1 MKRKILLGLSLATV
15 LTLGAGA
22 SLSQINRIDPQIS
35 PQLRPINLSKFM
47 QAGKLSEL
55 RLVQQ
60 DKFNTLTDLDGKL
73 FAAAPRTVAALG
85 EKGEVLRRYSVSIDK
100 LSISKHTAD
109 QLLLGDGARKILIGL
124 NVASGQT
131 TELLRLDA
139 VTDPNASQEPESA
152 LLKSGELTAVASNG
166 KEVFVAMEA
175 GFSSAIF
182 KIDLATKRIVS
193 RGWAPGA
200 EMDAMA
206 FFQSGLYVLTG
217 NGSQVARYTDTIEK
231 THDKIELPQAGAKGL
246 ALRDGEI
253 HVLTDGVSRISKY
266 QIDKALTN
274 LNTTRLNVDVIRR
287 VDVRI
292 PKIDWSKLFV
302 KHYAVLICGD
312 LAENFAGECF
322 WNDTVWMYKALLNNG
337 YKPENIFVLYGDGA
351 DYASAN
357 AKYRHPSTVTDF
369 PASPTWVNKV
379 FDGLKNGDAA
389 NSLPKLDGND
399 TLFVWT
405 FDHGGG
411 GMNATLS
418 LRGGSITDTDFSNKL
433 NAIPYATRAIF
444 MQQCRSGGF
453 IDNLQNSKTFIAT
466 ACRFDEN
473 ARPADTE
480 FETVGG
486 RQYSHG
492 EFNYHI
498 TSALDRVKPTGGAIN
513 ADTNSDGKVSVRE
526 MSEWN
531 RTHENLPEN
540 PQTNDGGP
548 GNGFLFPK

>member
-1 MKRKILLGLSLATV
+1 MKRKTLLTLSLASV
-15 LTLGAGA
+15 LTLWAGI
-22 SLSQINRIDPQIS
+22 SLSQPPLNA
-35 PQLRPINLSKFM
+35 QLRPELRPLSLSKLF
-47 QAGKLSEL
+47 QAGKLGEL
-55 RLVQQ
+55 RLTQP
-60 DKFNTLTDLDGKL
+60 DRFSTLTDLDGKL

-85 EKGEVLRRYSVSIDK
+85 DQGQVLRRFAVGIDR
-100 LSISKHTAD
+100 LSISGHAKN
-109 QLLLGDGARKILIGL
+109 QLLLGDGARKVLSSL
-124 NVASGQT
+124 DTESGKV

-139 VTDPNASQEPESA
+139 VSDPNASQEPEAA
-152 LLKSGELTAVASNG
+152 LLKTGELSAVASNG
-166 KEVFVAMEA
+166 KEAFVAMEA

-200 EMDAMA
+200 EMSAMA
-206 FFQSGLYVLTG
+206 FFQDGLYVLTG
-217 NGSQVARYTDTIEK
+217 NGSQVARYTNQVEK
-231 THDKIELPQAGAKGL
+231 TLDKIELPTDGVKGL
-246 ALRDGEI
+246 ALRTGEL
-253 HVLTDGVSRISKY
+253 HVLTDNVSRISKY
-266 QIDKALTN
+266 QVDRAVTDASKI
-274 LNTTRLNVDVIRR
+274 RLNVDIVRK
-287 VDVRI
+287 VDILI
-292 PKIDWSKLFV
+292 PKIDWSKFLV
-302 KHYAVLICGD
+302 KRYAVLICGD

-322 WNDTVWMYKALLNNG
+322 WNDTVWMYKTLLNNG
-337 YKPENIFVLYGDGA
+337 YKPENIFVLYGDGI

-379 FDGLKNGDAA
+379 FDGLKNGDAP
-389 NSLPKLDGND
+389 NSLPKLDSND

-418 LRGGSITDTDFSNKL
+418 LRGGSITDTAFATKL
-433 NAIPYATRAIF
+433 NAIPYASRAIF

-480 FETVGG
+480 NETVGG
-486 RQYSHG
+486 KLYNHG
-492 EFNYHI
+492 EFNSHI
-498 TSALDRVKPTGGAIN
+498 TTALDRLKPTGGVIN
-513 ADTNSDGKVSVRE
+513 ADTNSDGKISARE

-540 PQTNDGGP
+540 PVMSDGGP
-548 GNGFLFPK
+548 GNSFLFTK

>member
-1 MKRKILLGLSLATV
+1 MKRTTLFGLSLASI
-15 LTLGAGA
+15 LTLWAGA
-22 SLSQINRIDPQIS
+22 SLSQINRLDTQLS
-35 PQLRPINLSKFM
+35 PQLRPVSLSKFV

-55 RLVQQ
+55 RLAQQ
-60 DKFNTLTDLDGKL
+60 DKFETLTDLDGKL

-85 EKGEVLRRYSVSIDK
+85 EKGEVLRRYNVGIDK

-109 QLLLGDGARKILIGL
+109 QLLLGDGTRKILIGL
-124 NVASGQT
+124 NIASGQT

-139 VTDPNASQEPESA
+139 VTDPNAGQEPESA
-152 LLKSGELTAVASNG
+152 LLKSGELSAVASNG
-166 KEVFVAMEA
+166 KEVFVALEA

-200 EMDAMA
+200 EMSAMA

-217 NGSQVARYTDTIEK
+217 NGSQVARYTDTVEK
-231 THDKIELPQAGAKGL
+231 THDKIELPQAGARGL
-246 ALRDGEI
+246 GVRDGEI
-253 HVLTDGVSRISKY
+253 NVLTDSVSRISKY

-274 LNTTRLNVDVIRR
+274 LNTTRINVDLIRR
-287 VDVRI
+287 VDLRV
-292 PKIDWSKLFV
+292 PKIDWSKLLV
-302 KHYAVLICGD
+302 KRYAILICGD
-312 LAENFAGECF
+312 LAENFTGECF
-322 WNDTVWMYKALLNNG
+322 WNDTVWMYKTLLNNG

-351 DYASAN
+351 DFASAN
-357 AKYRHPSTVTDF
+357 PKYRHPSTVTDF
-369 PASPTWVNKV
+369 PASPAWVNKV

-411 GMNATLS
+411 GMNATLN
-418 LRGGSITDTDFSNKL
+418 LRGGAITDTDFSNKL
-433 NAIPYATRAIF
+433 NAIPYASRAIF

-473 ARPADTE
+473 AHPTDTE
-480 FETVGG
+480 NETVGG
-486 RQYSHG
+486 KVYNHG

-498 TSALDRVKPTGGAIN
+498 TCALDRLKITGGAIN
-513 ADTNSDGKVSVRE
+513 ADTDGNGEISARE

-531 RTHENLPEN
+531 RTHESRSETPVM
-540 PQTNDGGP
+540 NDGGP
-548 GNGFLFPK
+548 GNTFQFKK